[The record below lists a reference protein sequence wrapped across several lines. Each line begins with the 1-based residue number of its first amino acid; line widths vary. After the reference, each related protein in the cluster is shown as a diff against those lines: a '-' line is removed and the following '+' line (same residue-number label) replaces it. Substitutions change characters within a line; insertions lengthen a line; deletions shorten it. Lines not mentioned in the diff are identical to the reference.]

1 MRLVIIMQNNVD
13 YLLAFTQIVL
23 PVAYEF
29 QPDLVFVSAGFDAGT
44 NDPLGGCGVTPA
56 GFAQMT
62 HLLKSVAM
70 GKLVLV
76 LEGGYNVQT
85 VTDSV
90 VECISVLLGKPV
102 QPPKIKAPLPSAVQT
117 LDQVKRLLAPH
128 WKCMA
133 PFHIPSTGRI

>member
-1 MRLVIIMQNNVD
+1 M
-13 YLLAFTQIVL
+13 

-29 QPDLVFVSAGFDAGT
+29 QPDLVLVSAGFDAGC
-44 NDPLGGCGVTPA
+44 NDPLGGCNVTPS

-62 HLLKSVAM
+62 HLLKSLAM

-90 VECISVLLGKPV
+90 VECINTLLGKPV
-102 QPPKIKAPLPSAVQT
+102 MPPKMNKAPLPSVIKT
-117 LDQVKRLLAPH
+117 LDQVKTLLAPH

-133 PFHIPSTGRI
+133 PFHVPSNGEFIIIGNRTVFYFS